1 MSILIFC
8 SLIDNDFFQLL
19 NIYVTYTC
27 DIVFQSV
34 SEKCFTQDVRHNLW
48 GILGMIFQTHSKA
61 AAEEDE

>member
-34 SEKCFTQDVRHNLW
+34 SEKCFSQDVRHNLW
-48 GILGMIFQTHSKA
+48 EILGMIFQTHSKA